1 VFYQNGT
8 WAYQD
13 CISEGLTDEDLTM
26 IPIYM
31 GVDGEENQGLC
42 TGSENYWCVNRLA
55 APEDI
60 EATIAFTEWLIGTP
74 EGQIAMSQELGFVSP
89 FRTFTDSIPQNAL
102 QAAAQAML
110 NSGKVPVAWAF
121 TTIPSE
127 TWKNHTGAAMLE
139 YAQGTAGWDAVERAF
154 VDGWAAESSAA
165 Q

>member
-1 VFYQNGT
+1 
-8 WAYQD
+8 
-13 CISEGLTDEDLTM
+13 
-26 IPIYM
+26 
-31 GVDGEENQGLC
+31 
-42 TGSENYWCVNRLA
+42 
-55 APEDI
+55 
-60 EATIAFTEWLIGTP
+60 
-74 EGQIAMSQELGFVSP
+74 
-89 FRTFTDSIPQNAL
+89 
-102 QAAAQAML
+102 ML